1 MKRFLSLLISFALY
15 FTAFAN
21 DEILLLADEPPE
33 NFEIQPSRST
43 DPSVT
48 AFIDELTISLDLSV
62 LADCEYSVKDCTTQC
77 PADGKLVSCFVN
89 IHDLM
94 MPNNEQLEIKSYV
107 STKIDGLF
115 YVSDEATLGVNT
127 PLIYRE

>member
-1 MKRFLSLLISFALY
+1 MRKLAI
-15 FTAFAN
+15 AF
-21 DEILLLADEPPE
+21 LLLLCGGNAVFAENEIPLQVQNESSSSKNRPRSITPE
-33 NFEIQPSRST
+33 
-43 DPSVT
+43 VT
-48 AFIDELTISLDLSV
+48 ASIDGIAIILDLSV

>member
-1 MKRFLSLLISFALY
+1 MTRSRPRSI
-15 FTAFAN
+15 T
-21 DEILLLADEPPE
+21 PE
-33 NFEIQPSRST
+33 
-43 DPSVT
+43 VT
-48 AFIDELTISLDLSV
+48 ASIDGIAITLNLSV
-62 LADCEYSVKDCTTQC
+62 FADCEYSVKDCTTQC

-107 STKIDGLF
+107 STKTDGLF

>member
-1 MKRFLSLLISFALY
+1 MKRLLPLMVATLLSTNISRADSNIPLLPQDKEEAS
-15 FTAFAN
+15 
-21 DEILLLADEPPE
+21 EPP
-33 NFEIQPSRST
+33 RSIN
-43 DPSVT
+43 PEVT
-48 AFIDELTISLDLSV
+48 ASIDGITITLNLSV
-62 LADCEYSVKDCTTQC
+62 FADCEYSVKDCTTQC

-89 IHDLM
+89 VHDLM

>member
-62 LADCEYSVKDCTTQC
+62 LADCEYSVTDSSTEAVICSGRFPAGATTVFNM
-77 PADGKLVSCFVN
+77 PAGTPSGTYRLSVYAYGCWWSGTFV
-89 IHDLM
+89 I
-94 MPNNEQLEIKSYV
+94 
-107 STKIDGLF
+107 
-115 YVSDEATLGVNT
+115 
-127 PLIYRE
+127 